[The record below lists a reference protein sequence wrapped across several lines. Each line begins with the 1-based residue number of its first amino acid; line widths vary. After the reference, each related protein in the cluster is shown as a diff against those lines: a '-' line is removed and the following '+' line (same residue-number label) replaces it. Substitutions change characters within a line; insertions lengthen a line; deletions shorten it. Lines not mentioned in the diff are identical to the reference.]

1 MALFAARHFALKIA
15 HENKNSGHDKVKSSQ
30 ETENKTAK
38 QTKGHGLEGIDVD
51 LESKG
56 IPDVEVIA
64 VPCVGDSQYLMK
76 QMLDLDLNSGCRNIF
91 PTILQIDAE
100 RNFNLK
106 ESLSNALSLYSRALD
121 TELNTSSNLIGMKK
135 EEERVFGKPCKE
147 HHNIWCDLKENM
159 KIEFDLI
166 YTPRTF
172 EILLKSFENDHEL
185 WNNCNILYY
194 HCGGVEGNE
203 SQLGRYRF
211 QKII

>member
-15 HENKNSGHDKVKSSQ
+15 HENKNAVHDKVKTSQ
-30 ETENKTAK
+30 ETVNKTAK
-38 QTKGHGLEGIDVD
+38 QTKGHGLQGVDVD
-51 LESKG
+51 LGSKG
-56 IPDVEVIA
+56 IPDIEVIA

-76 QMLDLDLNSGCRNIF
+76 QMRDLDLNSGCRNIF
-91 PTILQIDAE
+91 PTILKTDAE
-100 RNFNLK
+100 RNVNFK
-106 ESLSNALSLYSRALD
+106 ESLSDSSSPYSKALD
-121 TELNTSSNLIGMKK
+121 TDLNSNLIGIKK
-135 EEERVFGKPCKE
+135 VEERVFGKPYKE
-147 HHNIWCDLKENM
+147 HYQIWCDLKENM
-159 KIEFDLI
+159 NIEFDLI

-172 EILLKSFENDHEL
+172 EMLLKSFENDYEL